1 MMPRMGT
8 MFYSERKAKMK
19 MKAKVKKLL
28 VAAVGFAMSSLT
40 AIAAEFEINIPT
52 GSRKTISEALSE
64 MGKTSTDIKDKRIV
78 KTGGG
83 TLVGQTSVNTFLG
96 TTINEGVFEAAL
108 NDAFGQPIHTDN
120 ADTIYVRDGATLA
133 MTGTTDSYNIN
144 NRKVHIA
151 GSGASGMAGAIVGKR
166 ALPIAGQWFLDAD
179 AVVASDNADATAD
192 TGYTKLFEKQSSPM
206 PYLNFKGRTLTLR
219 AVNGSKGFLMAWGF
233 RFLVSDAVEDA
244 TGRIVLDG
252 CELADRSKTFA
263 SFVATRDARSYV
275 TLVLKNGA
283 SFRPSSQAPVSLFA
297 GIDAESGTT
306 IGAFNDNSVAAFGIT
321 VGDFAGVPT
330 FEEKITSL
338 TVTNQF
344 TARATDLADGKC
356 LTLAGPITFG
366 SGTKVAVEGDLT
378 QVTLDQDGR
387 VKIAVSETS
396 VSGNPIPS
404 ANLPLGWSVEMGS
417 DGKSLDLINSAFVF
431 SVADRK
437 SGTILNVNGDLVF
450 DGGTPLVVD
459 GNLDDLSEMAAAST
473 GQRVTIV
480 RATGS
485 ISGLPVWT
493 QTWATR
499 HWTLELGADGKSIEF
514 VYDSFKPLNAIDVV
528 TDWGLKT
535 GPENASYNSLTLES
549 KFAELTSGRVIYFP
563 KGEYYLAETLVIDK
577 AESQLRGDCGESV
590 LRAADG
596 FVGSTLVSVVA
607 NYCSARNMVFQG
619 CVGPA
624 VSAVNCTSL
633 VAYGN
638 MFRDATGTI
647 EGVDG
652 KYPISAVNVAN
663 VEVYGNAP
671 AASPTPYA
679 GAVYLGGTSTKT
691 GKCEPSTSEVNL
703 LVGVGESLEFYTALS
718 RTSYTKSDL
727 KGQKII
733 KLGAGALIGTDDL
746 ADNTGDYFTGL
757 DVKEGVFCAHID
769 ADFGYK
775 DYGNRDPLW
784 VRSGATVRLLANP
797 GKLLVNNRLVHLAGS
812 GAYGQLGALVCDGHA
827 EVSGAQFR
835 LDDDAVVA
843 TTFTADYALVL
854 QSGTTGNNT
863 RSNCAFDGHT
873 LTLRGADGGK
883 GFRFVNRFQMRG
895 QGRVVVDGVYLGQ
908 SSAAIGAEPFDNTS
922 VTLDLRNGATFRP
935 RTQGLVALFDR
946 IETDAT
952 SQVWGGEGG
961 ATAFDMT
968 IGGWAGAG
976 SVSTGIASLTIANSF
991 TVSADDILT
1000 GHYLT
1005 APCPIVFANGA
1016 QMTLENAEDLSVA
1029 GDRYICAVSEASV
1042 SGVPH
1047 KATGCPFKGW
1057 DIGLGMDNRSLQLF
1071 RRGFMMSVR

>member
-1 MMPRMGT
+1 MK
-8 MFYSERKAKMK
+8 RKT
-19 MKAKVKKLL
+19 KVKKLL
-28 VAAVGFAMSSLT
+28 LAAVGVAMSLMS
-40 AIAAEFEINIPT
+40 AIAAEFEINIPS
-52 GSRKTISEALSE
+52 GSKKTISAALSE
-64 MGKTSTDIKDKRIV
+64 MGKTSADINGKRIV

-83 TLVGQTSVNTFLG
+83 TLVGQTSVNSFLG
-96 TTINEGVFEAAL
+96 TTINEGVFEADL
-108 NDAFGQPIHTDN
+108 NDAFGQAIHTDN

-151 GSGASGMAGAIVGKR
+151 GSGAAGMAGAIVGKR
-166 ALPIAGQWFLDAD
+166 ALPTAGQWFLDAD
-179 AVVASDNADATAD
+179 AVVASDNADATVD
-192 TGYTKLFEKQSSPM
+192 VGYTKLFEKQGSTM

-244 TGRIVLDG
+244 TGKIVLDG

-263 SFVATRDARSYV
+263 GFVATRDARSYV

-297 GIDAESGTT
+297 GIDAEAGTT

-321 VGDFAGVPT
+321 VGEFAGVPT

-338 TVTNQF
+338 TITNRF
-344 TARATDLADGKC
+344 TTRAVDLVNGKC
-356 LTLAGPITFG
+356 LTLTGPITFG
-366 SGTKVAVEGDLT
+366 AGTKVAVEGDLT
-378 QVTLDQDGR
+378 QVALDRNGR

-404 ANLPLGWSVEMGS
+404 ADIPLGWSVAMGS
-417 DGKSLDLINSAFVF
+417 DGKSLDLVNSAFVF

-437 SGTILNVNGDLVF
+437 SGTIQNINGDLVF
-450 DGGTPLVVD
+450 DDGTPLVVN
-459 GNLDDLSEMAAAST
+459 GNLDDLSEMAAASASR
-473 GQRVTIV
+473 RVTIV

-485 ISGLPVWT
+485 ISGLPDWT

-499 HWTLELGADGKSIEF
+499 HWTLELGEDGKSIDF
-514 VYDSFKPLNAIDVV
+514 VYDSFRPSNAIDAMA
-528 TDWGLKT
+528 DWGLKT
-535 GPENASYNSLTLES
+535 GPENAAYNSLLLAS
-549 KFAELTSGRVIYFP
+549 KFAELSNGRVIYFP
-563 KGEYYLAETLVIDK
+563 KGEYYLAETLVVDK

-590 LRAADG
+590 LRAAEG
-596 FVGSTLVSVVA
+596 FVGSSLVSFVA

-619 CVGPA
+619 TVGPA
-624 VSAVNCTSL
+624 ISVANCTSL

-638 MFRDATGTI
+638 MFRDVTGTI
-647 EGVDG
+647 EGVAG

-663 VEVYGNAP
+663 VEIYGNAP
-671 AASPTPYA
+671 VISPTPYA

-703 LVGVGESLEFYTALS
+703 LVGVGESLDFYTALS

-727 KGQKII
+727 KGQKVI
-733 KLGAGALIGTDDL
+733 KLGAGTLIGTDDL
-746 ADNTGDYFTGL
+746 SDSTGDYFTGL

-775 DYGNRDPLW
+775 DYGNRDLLW
-784 VRSGATVRLLANP
+784 VRSGATVRLLSNP
-797 GKLLVNNRLVHLAGS
+797 SKLLVNNRLVHLAGT
-812 GAYGQLGALVCDGHA
+812 GAYGEPGALVCEGHA

-835 LDDDAVVA
+835 LDDDAVIA

-922 VTLDLRNGATFRP
+922 ITLELRNGATFRP

-946 IETDAT
+946 IEADAT
-952 SQVWGGEGG
+952 SQVWGGESG
-961 ATAFDMT
+961 AVAFDMT

-976 SVSTGIASLTIANSF
+976 SVVAGIASLTISNSF
-991 TVSADDILT
+991 TAYAEDILT

-1005 APCPIVFANGA
+1005 ASCPIAFADGV
-1016 QMTLENAEDLSVA
+1016 QMTLDDADWLDVA
-1029 GDRYICAVSEASV
+1029 GAPYLCAKSEASL
-1042 SGVPH
+1042 SGLPV
-1047 KATGCPFKGW
+1047 KASGCRFKGW
-1057 DIGLGMDNRSLQLF
+1057 RIELGDDRKSLLLGRIGFILK
-1071 RRGFMMSVR
+1071 VY